1 MFFKTLTRFFLLIG
15 MISFLS
21 TPLRADEIQIGS
33 GSQTDS
39 NLPTHS
45 YYKYSFTQQIYTAA
59 EIEEAGGGVGTI
71 NSISFYNN
79 GSEKTRT
86 LDVYLVNTEKNS
98 FSSTSDWITVTSADL
113 VFSGSFTFNAS
124 AWNTIT
130 LSSPFDYTGNN
141 LAVVVDDNTGNDVS
155 GLSCYVFSTTESQSH
170 YFRRDNADIDA
181 MNPGSGGSCVTL
193 KNIIKIDIKM
203 ATVTCAKPKNFQAE
217 SITAH
222 TATLTWTAGAESQ
235 SNWEVYLTTTANDV
249 PDENTTPTYQVTTCS
264 KALSNL
270 TAQTTYYAYV
280 RANCGDGDKSKWAS
294 KAFTTT
300 REALNVGA
308 SHPYEQDF
316 ETNNDWGFTNGSLT
330 NNWCWGSATNNGGAK
345 AMYVSNN
352 GGTTYEYAHGN
363 TTIYASKLFNF
374 SQGTYT
380 FVFDWPRIRGSFHSS
395 FGISERRKRKLGRYT
410 FTYIQ
415 RIFKGTCRL

>member
-1 MFFKTLTRFFLLIG
+1 MFFKTFTRFFLLIG

-86 LDVYLVNTEKNS
+86 LDVYLVNTEKTS

-141 LAVVVDDNTGNDVS
+141 LAVVVDDNTGNYVS
-155 GLSCYVFSTTESQSH
+155 GFSCYVFST
-170 YFRRDNADIDA
+170 
-181 MNPGSGGSCVTL
+181 
-193 KNIIKIDIKM
+193 
-203 ATVTCAKPKNFQAE
+203 
-217 SITAH
+217 IT
-222 TATLTWTAGAESQ
+222 S
-235 SNWEVYLTTTANDV
+235 
-249 PDENTTPTYQVTTCS
+249 
-264 KALSNL
+264 
-270 TAQTTYYAYV
+270 
-280 RANCGDGDKSKWAS
+280 
-294 KAFTTT
+294 
-300 REALNVGA
+300 
-308 SHPYEQDF
+308 
-316 ETNNDWGFTNGSLT
+316 
-330 NNWCWGSATNNGGAK
+330 
-345 AMYVSNN
+345 
-352 GGTTYEYAHGN
+352 
-363 TTIYASKLFNF
+363 
-374 SQGTYT
+374 
-380 FVFDWPRIRGSFHSS
+380 
-395 FGISERRKRKLGRYT
+395 
-410 FTYIQ
+410 
-415 RIFKGTCRL
+415 